1 MNITLTASKL
11 TLILTPFQPA
21 WSCARS
27 RRVESESETT
37 IAVTAMM
44 TANSA
49 VHSWAARALFGLRKF
64 AAAGEHDRL
73 ANAEVLATF
82 GPTIGLG
89 AVRNPLV
96 GLSVPMLARY
106 SRRESERGPSGSMVC
121 RPRVTSALNRP
132 SIALI
137 AEKAKDGRI
146 VTFLRWGPPSPHSGG
161 PGEPKNGSWR
171 SRWPSLRPDGAWT
184 VPRSAGTDSPGQER
198 G

>member
-49 VHSWAARALFGLRKF
+49 VHSWAERALFRLRKF

-73 ANAEVLATF
+73 ANAEVLAPLS
-82 GPTIGLG
+82 PTRLRSRLKPLGRPIRTYDGTCVPACQRQRTNWLHGLPAMSDLCIASAFHRSHRRKGQRWPNRHFSPLG
-89 AVRNPLV
+89 A
-96 GLSVPMLARY
+96 
-106 SRRESERGPSGSMVC
+106 
-121 RPRVTSALNRP
+121 
-132 SIALI
+132 
-137 AEKAKDGRI
+137 
-146 VTFLRWGPPSPHSGG
+146 TF
-161 PGEPKNGSWR
+161 
-171 SRWPSLRPDGAWT
+171 PSLR
-184 VPRSAGTDSPGQER
+184 RSRGT
-198 G
+198 